1 MNHLYFRDLGFHND
15 LGLLAS
21 RHYELAGKLV
31 AWSILHGQNGPCCL
45 SSVGYD
51 LQQSVQVNLVNAVN
65 DVDVK
70 SMLQEF
76 MNCQLRMRS
85 LYWST
90 SMVKKLLN
98 LLSKNLVLQ
107 FIK

>member
-21 RHYELAGKLV
+21 RHHELAGKLV
-31 AWSILHGQNGPCCL
+31 AWSILHGQSGPCCL

-76 MNCQLRMRS
+76 MNC
-85 LYWST
+85 ST
-90 SMVKKLLN
+90 EDALTLLVN
-98 LLSKNLVLQ
+98 KYGEKIAE
-107 FIK
+107 FGYPKI